1 MISNPTSP
9 SDAMNIVLDLL
20 REIVVDHVLHIRDI
34 QATSSNR
41 RSYEYWG
48 TAVTKISQSIF
59 ALLLASVSK
68 MDESVCKLKNL
79 TFIFD
84 LSKRIILL
92 SFTLIT
98 IAKMRY
104 TDDYCTRTVPSTSIL
119 TLSVVHRPS
128 VYRLSFVR
136 LSFVCLSSLS
146 ISSIIYASHRL
157 SSVRLSAT
165 VSASIDDYLC
175 AFCLSSIVS
184 KRRFRRHSNCTWE
197 HQKVKI
203 LDWIVWI
210 GPIESKNFPNFF
222 LQFIKFKSLVFPL
235 FGPSFGP
242 RSLVEVCG
250 LHLCKDSPFL
260 RIRIFALG

>member
-1 MISNPTSP
+1 MIKIVLFLSETTYIRQNFHQASRQLVVPSSFKKGRCPALISNPTSP

-128 VYRLSFVR
+128 VHRLSFVR
-136 LSFVCLSSLS
+136 LSTIIRPSIVYRSSMYRLSSLS
-146 ISSIIYASHRL
+146 ISSIVCPSISYCLRVCRRL
-157 SSVRLSAT
+157 SLRFL
-165 VSASIDDYLC
+165 
-175 AFCLSSIVS
+175 SIVYRLKTQIS
-184 KRRFRRHSNCTWE
+184 M
-197 HQKVKI
+197 
-203 LDWIVWI
+203 
-210 GPIESKNFPNFF
+210 
-222 LQFIKFKSLVFPL
+222 
-235 FGPSFGP
+235 SF
-242 RSLVEVCG
+242 E
-250 LHLCKDSPFL
+250 LHLRASKSQDFGLNCMNRSD
-260 RIRIFALG
+260 RE

>member
-1 MISNPTSP
+1 MIKIVLFLSETTYIRQNFHQASRQLVVPSSFKKGRCPALISNPTSP

-119 TLSVVHRPS
+119 TLSVVHCLSSIVRQSIDYHSS
-128 VYRLSFVR
+128 VYRLSFVG
-136 LSFVCLSSLS
+136 
-146 ISSIIYASHRL
+146 
-157 SSVRLSAT
+157 
-165 VSASIDDYLC
+165 
-175 AFCLSSIVS
+175 LSSIVRLCIVYHLCVS
-184 KRRFRRHSNCTWE
+184 SSIVCPSISYCLRICRRLCQRFFS
-197 HQKVKI
+197 
-203 LDWIVWI
+203 IVCRL
-210 GPIESKNFPNFF
+210 KT
-222 LQFIKFKSLVFPL
+222 QFST
-235 FGPSFGP
+235 SF
-242 RSLVEVCG
+242 E
-250 LHLCKDSPFL
+250 LHLRPSKSQDFGLNCMNRSD
-260 RIRIFALG
+260 RE